1 MVAGD
6 TVAGDT
12 VDGATAVAVGAVPGL
27 GSPPAPWLGLH
38 LPPRTTE
45 VGTDMAMATRTPMA
59 VATAMMTTTVMVMPQ
74 RTATAMRRFPT
85 AMATRP
91 PEFTGATLV
100 TTRMGIGQDMAA
112 ATAYP
117 GSDMADIAA
126 VSSGRDTAEECME
139 PTSGTVSPVVPE
151 QVRHS

>member
-74 RTATAMRRFPT
+74 RTAMRRFPT

-91 PEFTGATLV
+91 EFTGTTWV
-100 TTRMGIGQDMAA
+100 TARMGIGRDMAA

-151 QVRHS
+151 QVGHS

>member
-74 RTATAMRRFPT
+74 RTAMRRFPT

-91 PEFTGATLV
+91 PEFTGDTLV
-100 TTRMGIGQDMAA
+100 TARMGIGQDMAA